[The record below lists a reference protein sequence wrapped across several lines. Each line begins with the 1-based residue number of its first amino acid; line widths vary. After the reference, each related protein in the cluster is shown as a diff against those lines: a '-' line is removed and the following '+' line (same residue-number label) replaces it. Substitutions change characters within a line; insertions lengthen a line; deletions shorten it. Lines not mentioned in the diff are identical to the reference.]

1 MVSNLS
7 GSYEQKLEALGLSTL
22 EESRKCGDMFEMYKI
37 LIPRIMKTENKENVD
52 VEAQKEKETIEKI
65 KELYPNEKK
74 CTQRIKAKNETGHKS
89 KRKRMYLVKV
99 IEEVEDNQEKGIGHP
114 LGHSTTSQG
123 GVALPPGENIIDSSR
138 ASHPLDP
145 PSTLQSRLVSHSNSY
160 KPNMKGQSSTLQSG
174 LAFSTKVSVPESI
187 NSTSTVPE
195 KNESEKCQNAL
206 FDMTS

>member
-114 LGHSTTSQG
+114 LGHSTTSQS
-123 GVALPPGENIIDSSR
+123 GVALPPGEVIIDSSR
-138 ASHPLDP
+138 ASLLLIL
-145 PSTLQSRLVSHSNSY
+145 LQHYKVGWSRILI
-160 KPNMKGQSSTLQSG
+160 L
-174 LAFSTKVSVPESI
+174 I
-187 NSTSTVPE
+187 NTT
-195 KNESEKCQNAL
+195 
-206 FDMTS
+206 